1 MPMVI
6 EMEHSGS
13 STEGILC
20 QEQFQAP
27 VRLRRKA
34 RKQMTKTND
43 PEGDHILTFEQRL
56 IELEREWMSK
66 PTAELPPGSDL
77 GSTELDGSFNVGSGI
92 LIQSMNL
99 SSKDVWDSKG
109 AIIRL

>member
-1 MPMVI
+1 MKNCANGHRNGTFRKLYRRNTTKPGTI
-6 EMEHSGS
+6 S
-13 STEGILC
+13 SSCEVATEG
-20 QEQFQAP
+20 A
-27 VRLRRKA
+27 
-34 RKQMTKTND
+34 KTND